1 MEKDKESWIEKIARE
16 VKEGKYIKP
25 WEEILEKVVE
35 LRILNQK
42 NRQKISQEK

>member
-1 MEKDKESWIEKIARE
+1 MEKDKESWIEKIVRE
-16 VKEGKYIKP
+16 VKEGKYSKP

-42 NRQKISQEK
+42 KISQEKYP